1 MQLNR
6 RTARETVMTALYA
19 LELSNDSLEHIIE
32 TVLKKRLS
40 SDEQLLDFAEKLFLR
55 TVRDKKQL
63 DEIISGFVTNWD
75 IKRIASI
82 DRCVLRMGLAE
93 MMTFEDIPTK
103 VSINEAID
111 VVKKFSTH
119 KSGNFVNGI
128 LDSASKKLIE
138 EGKIKKQGSG
148 LIDKTLPRDK

>member
-6 RTARETVMTALYA
+6 RTARETVMIALFA
-19 LELSNDSLEHIIE
+19 LELSDNSLDHIIE
-32 TVLKKRLS
+32 TVIKKRLS
-40 SDEQLLDFAEKLFLR
+40 ADLELLKFAEKLFLR
-55 TVRDKKQL
+55 TVRDKNEL
-63 DEIISGFVTNWD
+63 DEIIGGFVTNWD
-75 IKRIASI
+75 IKRIATI
-82 DRCVLRMGLAE
+82 DRCVLRMGLTE

-128 LDSASKKLIE
+128 LDPASKKLIE
-138 EGKIKKQGSG
+138 EGKIVKQGTG
-148 LIDKTLPRDK
+148 LIDKTLPKEE